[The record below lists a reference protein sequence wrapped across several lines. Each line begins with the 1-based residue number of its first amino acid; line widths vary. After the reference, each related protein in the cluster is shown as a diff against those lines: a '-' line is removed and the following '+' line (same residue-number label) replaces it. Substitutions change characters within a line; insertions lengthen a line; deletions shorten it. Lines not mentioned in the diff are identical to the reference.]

1 MIRKLRLSLAG
12 FAAVLIVA
20 ASSASA
26 QSKPDSLA
34 FLKAQADS
42 ISAVL
47 SRAILQKDSV
57 QIMGAVSDTVGVLMP
72 GRKIVNGREKIAQY
86 LHLLFQ
92 KWGGAKLVTTR
103 KAIEKVPGY
112 AGIARQAGGLML
124 TWPDSTGTGEKW
136 QGQYTVYWRFTD
148 SSWTVER
155 LFVAQQ

>member
-12 FAAVLIVA
+12 VAAVLVVA

-47 SRAILQKDSV
+47 GRAILQQDSTK
-57 QIMGAVSDTVGVLMP
+57 ILAAVSDTVGVLMP
-72 GRKIVNGREKIAQY
+72 GRKIVNGREKVAQY

-92 KWGGAKLVTTR
+92 KWGGARLETKRT
-103 KAIEKVPGY
+103 AIEKVPGY
-112 AGIARQAGGLML
+112 GSIARQAGTLSL
-124 TWPDSTGTGEKW
+124 TPADSTGTNW
-136 QGQYTVYWRFTD
+136 SGQYTVYWRFTD

-155 LFVAQQ
+155 LFVAQR